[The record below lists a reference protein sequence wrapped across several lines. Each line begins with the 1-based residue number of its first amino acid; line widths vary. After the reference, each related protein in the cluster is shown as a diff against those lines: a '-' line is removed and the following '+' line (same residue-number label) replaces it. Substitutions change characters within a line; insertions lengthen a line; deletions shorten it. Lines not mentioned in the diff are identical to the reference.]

1 MKKILLTLAAMS
13 LSATM
18 AYANGEG
25 GNMKEA
31 CASDVTTSGCTGEGH
46 DLKKCVRDYKK
57 SHHDFKI
64 SDSCKSAMK
73 QKHEARKEKRE
84 ERKNKQAAK
93 KDEKKDTK

>member
-13 LSATM
+13 LSATI

-31 CASDVTTSGCTGEGH
+31 CASDVATSGCTGEGK
-46 DLKKCVRDYKK
+46 DLQMCVHNYKK
-57 SHHDFKI
+57 SHKGFKL

-73 QKHEARKEKRE
+73 ARHEARKEKRE
-84 ERKNKQAAK
+84 ERKAKRAEK